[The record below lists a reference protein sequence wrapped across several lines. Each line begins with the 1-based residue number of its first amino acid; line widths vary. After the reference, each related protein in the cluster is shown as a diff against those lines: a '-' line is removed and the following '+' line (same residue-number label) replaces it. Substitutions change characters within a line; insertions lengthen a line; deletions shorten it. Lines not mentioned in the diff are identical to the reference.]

1 MIAVKELDHADM
13 SGSIN
18 SHYDELSASIIYM
31 YYAFDESISV
41 PDTSLGH
48 TSTCTF
54 TVCSN
59 LTARVYPLIIQKPSV
74 TLHLT

>member
-13 SGSIN
+13 SGSNIN

-59 LTARVYPLIIQKPSV
+59 LTGF
-74 TLHLT
+74 TH